1 MVVETG
7 VTLQRVAKTC
17 FVADRPWYED
27 PKRSVQPVNQ
37 RELAVQDP
45 PQLHTLSLTLG
56 IPYVFH
62 LAEVTS
68 TPPISI
74 PLSNLAV
81 NKTPLSAIMPPHGGE
96 IPYEKRVAVICLRL
110 LFGFTYATIGEKL
123 DLKIRSVHQV
133 YSRAMRRTEEH
144 LRNSFVEVAK
154 NVRDAP
160 RSGRPA
166 TGRSKRKPRA
176 SRAKGQ
182 APPPPAES
190 AETRPEVPGGSAE
203 EQRPL
208 LGPGQVNASGPVSAL
223 LGSDAGNRESP
234 A

>member
-1 MVVETG
+1 
-7 VTLQRVAKTC
+7 
-17 FVADRPWYED
+17 
-27 PKRSVQPVNQ
+27 
-37 RELAVQDP
+37 
-45 PQLHTLSLTLG
+45 
-56 IPYVFH
+56 
-62 LAEVTS
+62 
-68 TPPISI
+68 
-74 PLSNLAV
+74 
-81 NKTPLSAIMPPHGGE
+81 MPPHGGE

-144 LRNSFVEVAK
+144 LRNSFVDVAK

-182 APPPPAES
+182 VPPAES
-190 AETRPEVPGGSAE
+190 AEPRLEGPGGSAE
-203 EQRPL
+203 AQRPL
-208 LGPGQVNASGPVSAL
+208 VGPGQVNASVPVSAL

-234 A
+234 AEPAVPNAPSSPRPRPQPQPQGPGHRLIWPA

>member
-1 MVVETG
+1 
-7 VTLQRVAKTC
+7 
-17 FVADRPWYED
+17 
-27 PKRSVQPVNQ
+27 
-37 RELAVQDP
+37 
-45 PQLHTLSLTLG
+45 
-56 IPYVFH
+56 
-62 LAEVTS
+62 
-68 TPPISI
+68 
-74 PLSNLAV
+74 
-81 NKTPLSAIMPPHGGE
+81 MPPHGGE
-96 IPYEKRVAVICLRL
+96 IPYEKRIAVICLRL

-144 LRNSFVEVAK
+144 LRNSFVDVAK

-182 APPPPAES
+182 ARPAES
-190 AETRPEVPGGSAE
+190 AETRPEAPGGSAE

-208 LGPGQVNASGPVSAL
+208 VGPGQVNASVPVGGL
-223 LGSDAGNRESP
+223 MGSDAGNKESP
-234 A
+234 AEPAAPSAPSSPQLQPQPQPQGPGLRLIWPA

>member
-1 MVVETG
+1 
-7 VTLQRVAKTC
+7 
-17 FVADRPWYED
+17 
-27 PKRSVQPVNQ
+27 
-37 RELAVQDP
+37 
-45 PQLHTLSLTLG
+45 
-56 IPYVFH
+56 
-62 LAEVTS
+62 
-68 TPPISI
+68 
-74 PLSNLAV
+74 
-81 NKTPLSAIMPPHGGE
+81 MPPHGGE

-144 LRNSFVEVAK
+144 LRNSFVDVAK
-154 NVRDAP
+154 NVKDAP

-182 APPPPAES
+182 APPPAQS
-190 AETRPEVPGGSAE
+190 TETRPEVPGGSAE

-208 LGPGQVNASGPVSAL
+208 LGPGQVNASVPVSAL
-223 LGSDAGNRESP
+223 LRSDAGNRESP
-234 A
+234 AEPAVPSAPSSPRPRPRPQPQAQPQGPGLRLIWPA